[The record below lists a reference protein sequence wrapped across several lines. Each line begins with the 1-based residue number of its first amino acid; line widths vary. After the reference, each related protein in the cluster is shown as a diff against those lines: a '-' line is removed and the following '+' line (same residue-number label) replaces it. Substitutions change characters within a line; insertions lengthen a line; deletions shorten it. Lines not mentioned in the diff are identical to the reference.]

1 MEIEMFLYEIA
12 FLSKKASS
20 NNATYLYL
28 YLKLFSFFFIV
39 TFLSFM
45 ADSSLL
51 ELIVTY
57 FFGDEL
63 LIFRA
68 EWFPENRQPSEVD
81 VEI

>member
-1 MEIEMFLYEIA
+1 
-12 FLSKKASS
+12 
-20 NNATYLYL
+20 
-28 YLKLFSFFFIV
+28 
-39 TFLSFM
+39 M